1 MFIMSILSRIDV
13 MKVFVYLLY
22 FLMYLNKI
30 NSLNLEDINIPP
42 EHFPYFF
49 NTFTEV
55 AKVCADKSDC
65 RYRDLVDKKV
75 CWGYE
80 TNCTKSNSYHVRP
93 SCPGDHRGWVK
104 TKEAQFDTFYTQADF
119 GYIKEQIQELMVI
132 CEATYPHDSS
142 LECSKYLRF
151 CRGRNLMLNFHG
163 LVGRGDNLRYKMDIL
178 GPGQIGGYC
187 QLYSE
192 RLMKEA
198 EHMSALQS
206 WAPEFVNFV
215 KTPQRPIQ
223 DEMCD
228 ITIDKPT
235 YIMKLD
241 ATVNMY
247 HHFCDFFNLYASL
260 HVNSTHPST
269 FTRDNHILIWETF
282 TYDSAFKDA
291 FKAFTVNPI
300 WDLKKFRGKVVCF
313 KNVVFPLLPR
323 MIFGLYYNT
332 PLIYGCERSGLFH
345 AFSKH
350 ILHSLNVKL
359 YPRIND
365 KVRIT
370 LLSRGTTYRTILNEN
385 EIVNALL
392 KVKGYHVQRVVYDRT
407 VPFTEQLEITHNTD
421 VFIGMHG
428 AGLTHLLFLPDWAAV
443 FEVYNCEDPNCY
455 SDLSRLRGLKYVTWE
470 NKAKLVQQ
478 DQGHGPG
485 GVSHAKFT
493 NYSFDVEEFLRLVE
507 VCASYVRN
515 RQDFTNF
522 IAGSMK
528 KSREEL

>member
-1 MFIMSILSRIDV
+1 MLLFVLICFLTYLSNVIL
-13 MKVFVYLLY
+13 FN
-22 FLMYLNKI
+22 LNE
-30 NSLNLEDINIPP
+30 LNIPP
-42 EHFPYFF
+42 EHIPYILNSFPILA
-49 NTFTEV
+49 ESCV
-55 AKVCADKSDC
+55 ANSECPHKS
-65 RYRDLVDKKV
+65 VVGKNV

-80 TNCTKSNSYHVRP
+80 TNCNKSNSYHVRP
-93 SCPGDHRGWVK
+93 RCPGDHRGWVK
-104 TKEAQFDTFYTQADF
+104 TKEAQYDTFYTQADF
-119 GYIKEQIQELMVI
+119 GYIKEQIQELMVM
-132 CEATYPHDSS
+132 CKASYPSDSS

-151 CRGRNLMLNFHG
+151 CRGRNLMLNFTS
-163 LVGRGDNLRYKMDIL
+163 LTGRGDNLRYKMDIL
-178 GPGQIGGYC
+178 GPGQIGGHC
-187 QLYSE
+187 HLYSE
-192 RLMKEA
+192 RLKQES

-206 WAPEFVNFV
+206 WAPEMVNFV
-215 KTPQRPIQ
+215 KTLQRPIS
-223 DEMCD
+223 DGMCD

-269 FTRDNHILIWETF
+269 FSRDNHILIWETF
-282 TYDSAFKDA
+282 TYESAFKDA
-291 FKAFTVNPI
+291 FKAFTKNTI

-350 ILHSLNVKL
+350 LLHSLNVKL
-359 YPRIND
+359 HLRSND
-365 KVRIT
+365 KVRVT
-370 LLSRGTTYRTILNEN
+370 LLSRGTAYRSILNEQA
-385 EIVNALL
+385 IVEALL
-392 KVKGYHVQRVVYDRT
+392 KIKGYHVQRVMYDRT
-407 VPFTEQLEITHNTD
+407 VPFSEQLEITHNTD

-443 FEVYNCEDPNCY
+443 FEVYHCEDPNCY
-455 SDLSRLRGLKYVTWE
+455 SDLARLRGLKYVTWE
-470 NKAKLVQQ
+470 DKTKLKQQ

-485 GVSHAKFT
+485 GVSHSKFT

-507 VCASYVRN
+507 ICAAYVRN
-515 RQDFTNF
+515 RQDFNNF
-522 IAGSMK
+522 IAASTLK
-528 KSREEL
+528 QSHEEL

>member
-1 MFIMSILSRIDV
+1 MYNKVKMLLIVIGFLKYLSGTCSI
-13 MKVFVYLLY
+13 
-22 FLMYLNKI
+22 
-30 NSLNLEDINIPP
+30 SLNELNIPP
-42 EHFPYFF
+42 EHIPYIFNMFP
-49 NTFTEV
+49 NLAKSCV
-55 AKVCADKSDC
+55 ANAECPYKS
-65 RYRDLVDKKV
+65 LTKKNV

-80 TNCTKSNSYHVRP
+80 GNCNKSNSYHVRP
-93 SCPGDHRGWVK
+93 RCPGDHRGWVK
-104 TKEAQFDTFYTQADF
+104 TKEAQYVTYYTQADF
-119 GYIKEQIQELMVI
+119 GYIKEQIQELMVM
-132 CEATYPHDSS
+132 CEASYPSDSS

-151 CRGRNLMLNFHG
+151 CRGRNLMLNFTS

-178 GPGQIGGYC
+178 GPGHIGGHC
-187 QLYSE
+187 NFFSE
-192 RLMKEA
+192 RLMQEA

-206 WAPEFVNFV
+206 WAPEMVNFV
-215 KTPQRPIQ
+215 SLERSIS
-223 DEMCD
+223 EGICD
-228 ITIDKPT
+228 VTIEKPT

-269 FTRDNHILIWETF
+269 FSRDNHILIWETF
-282 TYDSAFKDA
+282 TYESAFKEA
-291 FKAFTVNPI
+291 FKAFTENTV

-350 ILHSLNVKL
+350 LLHSLNVKL
-359 YPRIND
+359 QLRSNN

-370 LLSRGTTYRTILNEN
+370 LLSRGTTYRTILNEE
-385 EIVNALL
+385 EIVKALL
-392 KVKGYHVQRVVYDRT
+392 KNKGYHVQRVVYDRT

-443 FEVYNCEDPNCY
+443 FEVYHCEDPNCY
-455 SDLSRLRGLKYVTWE
+455 SDLARLRGLKYVTWE
-470 NKAKLVQQ
+470 DKNKLKQQ

-507 VCASYVRN
+507 LCAEYVRN
-515 RQDFTNF
+515 RQDFNNF
-522 IAGSMK
+522 VSASTLK
-528 KSREEL
+528 QSHEEL

>member
-1 MFIMSILSRIDV
+1 MW
-13 MKVFVYLLY
+13 VFFLLYLL
-22 FLMYLNKI
+22 I
-30 NSLNLEDINIPP
+30 SLNDTSSINISDLNVPP
-42 EHFPYFF
+42 EHMVYLF
-49 NTFTEV
+49 NSFQSLAESCKADTEC
-55 AKVCADKSDC
+55 KFKNH
-65 RYRDLVDKKV
+65 VDRKA

-80 TNCTKSNSYHVRP
+80 ANCDKKKAYHIRP
-93 SCPGDHRGWVK
+93 RCPGDHRGWVR
-104 TKEAQFDTFYTQADF
+104 TKDAQYDTFYTQADF
-119 GYIKEQIQELMVI
+119 GYIKEQIEDLMVM
-132 CEATYPHDSS
+132 CEASYPHDSS

-151 CRGRNLMLNFHG
+151 CRGRNIVLNFTG
-163 LVGRGDNLRYKMDIL
+163 LIGRGDNLRYKMDIL

-187 QLYSE
+187 NFYEE
-192 RLMKEA
+192 RLKKEA

-206 WAPEFVNFV
+206 WGPEFIHFV
-215 KTPQRPIQ
+215 KTQKRPIP
-223 DEMCD
+223 DGMCD
-228 ITIDKPT
+228 VVIEKPT

-269 FTRDNHILIWETF
+269 FSRDNHILIWETF

-291 FKAFTVNPI
+291 FKAFTINPI

-313 KNVVFPLLPR
+313 KNAVFPLLPR

-359 YPRIND
+359 QIRKND
-365 KVRIT
+365 KVRVT
-370 LLSRGTTYRTILNEN
+370 LLSRGTTYRSIINEQQ
-385 EIVNALL
+385 IVEALL
-392 KVKGYHVQRVVYDRT
+392 KVKGYYVQRVVYDKSI
-407 VPFTEQLEITHNTD
+407 PFTKQLEITHNSD
-421 VFIGMHG
+421 ILIGMHG

-455 SDLSRLRGLKYVTWE
+455 SDLARLRGLKYVTWE
-470 NKAKLVQQ
+470 NKTKLEAQ
-478 DQGHGPG
+478 DEGHGPG

-507 VCASYVRN
+507 KCAAYVRG
-515 RQDFTNF
+515 RQDFKNYV
-522 IAGSMK
+522 AASLLK
-528 KSREEL
+528 QSHEEL